1 MTLNATDR
9 LHDDDDE
16 RPLLILLPLDG
27 SGSRPLL
34 PTDMINN

>member
-9 LHDDDDE
+9 LHDDDDDDDDE

-27 SGSRPLL
+27 
-34 PTDMINN
+34 DMINN

>member
-9 LHDDDDE
+9 LHDDDDDE

-27 SGSRPLL
+27 
-34 PTDMINN
+34 DMINN